1 MPGRPSTGKALSAAE
16 RMQRH
21 RTRRREAGLRAVTRW
36 HSGTPTW
43 SDHRIAEARSLAL
56 HVLAA
61 RRIAAEPR
69 LLLKARATLNRWLER
84 YGNRPPA
91 ALREWQRLLDRPW
104 EQVAAKA
111 TELSE
116 DAARLRQSSPLATLL
131 TAAERRRV
139 HDAFRA

>member
-1 MPGRPSTGKALSAAE
+1 MGRPRTGKALTAAE
-16 RMQRH
+16 RVR
-21 RTRRREAGLRAVTRW
+21 RYRARRRAAGLRAVTRW
-36 HSGTPTW
+36 HSSAPGW

-61 RRIAAEPR
+61 RRIAADPR
-69 LLLKARATLNRWLER
+69 LLERARATLARWLER
-84 YGNRPPA
+84 YANRPPA
-91 ALREWQRLLDRPW
+91 ALREWQELLQRPW
-104 EQVAAKA
+104 PEVAARA

-131 TAAERRRV
+131 SETERRRV

>member
-1 MPGRPSTGKALSAAE
+1 MARPRSGKALSAAE
-16 RMQRH
+16 RMR
-21 RTRRREAGLRAVTRW
+21 RYRARRRAAGLRATTRW
-36 HSGTPTW
+36 SSPAATW

-61 RRIAAEPR
+61 RRIAADPR
-69 LLLKARATLNRWLER
+69 LLARARATLERWLQR
-84 YGNRPPA
+84 YADGAPPA
-91 ALREWQRLLDRPW
+91 LLEWRALLERPW
-104 EQVAAKA
+104 PEVAVRA

-131 TAAERRRV
+131 PESARRRV